1 MMPELGVSDVNQA
14 KSAPLSLH
22 TGKYKFSAAG
32 SLQEII
38 LSCLCALASAFMKE
52 FRKLMRYRSTEH

>member
-22 TGKYKFSAAG
+22 TGKYEFSAAG

-38 LSCLCALASAFMKE
+38 CRVCVHWRAHL
-52 FRKLMRYRSTEH
+52 